1 MMFRDR
7 AEAGQRLAA
16 ALQRFA
22 ADHPLILGL
31 PRGGVVV
38 GAEVAQALRCDW
50 DVLLV
55 KKLRAPGDPELA
67 LGAICEQGRAFIN
80 EEVRGLIPAPQEYM
94 DHEIQERLAEI
105 AEQRRVYRE
114 VKTYISPTNRVAIL
128 IDDGLAT
135 GATMIAAVQATALL
149 KPRRLIVA
157 VPVGPP
163 DTLGKPEGMPQ
174 VDEVVCLDTPSWFQ
188 GVGQFYEDFRQVSD
202 EEVVR
207 ILESAH

>member
-1 MMFRDR
+1 MKFQDR

-38 GAEVAQALRCDW
+38 GAEIARILQCNW

-55 KKLRAPGDPELA
+55 KKLRAPGNPELA
-67 LGAICEQGRAFIN
+67 LGAICEDGKAFVN
-80 EEVRGLIPAPQEYM
+80 EEVRELAVATREYL
-94 DHEIQERLAEI
+94 DDEIRARLAEI
-105 AEQRRVYRE
+105 AEQRRVYRK
-114 VKTYISPTNRVAIL
+114 VKNYISPTDRVAIL
-128 IDDGLAT
+128 VDDGLAT

-149 KPRRLIVA
+149 RPRQLIVA
-157 VPVGPP
+157 VPVSPP
-163 DTLGKPEGMPQ
+163 DTKAKLETMPQ
-174 VDEVVCLDTPSWFQ
+174 VSEVVCLDTPSWFQ

-202 EEVVR
+202 EEVVC
-207 ILESAH
+207 ILESSR